1 MRHFFLV
8 SIPTEK
14 EKGEENMSV
23 TDVSTSMIER
33 LIANCRDRETFW
45 QFMGGL
51 SPRARVVIH
60 DHLWGALMELSR
72 RDNHPRTR
80 EDIVLNM
87 QTSMDYQWR
96 MGCTEPV
103 YVCRRKTCI
112 NSNPGCASQKIS
124 EHIEVIRQQLS
135 AAQES

>member
-1 MRHFFLV
+1 
-8 SIPTEK
+8 
-14 EKGEENMSV
+14 MSV

-45 QFMGGL
+45 QFMGSL

-60 DHLWGALMELSR
+60 DHLWAALIEQSR
-72 RDNHPRTR
+72 SGNHPLSR
-80 EDIVLNM
+80 EDIASHM
-87 QTSMDYQWR
+87 QTSTDYQRR

-112 NSNPGCASQKIS
+112 NSNPGCTSQKIS
-124 EHIEVIRQQLS
+124 EHIEIIRQHLS
-135 AAQES
+135 AN

>member
-1 MRHFFLV
+1 
-8 SIPTEK
+8 
-14 EKGEENMSV
+14 MSV
-23 TDVSTSMIER
+23 TDVSTSMIEG
-33 LIANCRDRETFW
+33 LVANCRNRETFW

-51 SPRARVVIH
+51 SPRVRVVIH
-60 DHLWGALMELSR
+60 DQLWAALMEQSR
-72 RDNHPRTR
+72 RGNHPLTR
-80 EDIVLNM
+80 EDIVLYM
-87 QTSMDYQWR
+87 QASIDYQRR

-135 AAQES
+135 AT